1 MEENKNTKYYIYQ
14 KQLIKLNR
22 TSVFITLFVI
32 STVDLNKPT
41 YLFYKKLE
49 NYNKI
54 KNKKIKII
62 KEIYKIR

>member
-49 NYNKI
+49 NFLCFRTLYE
-54 KNKKIKII
+54 
-62 KEIYKIR
+62 KE